1 MKLLKKALIGV
12 GLFLIV
18 FLAAA
23 FILPVVFKDD
33 IKKAIDEQLKKSV
46 NADVVFDVSNFS
58 LTLFRNFP
66 NVTVEVKE
74 LGVFNHEPFA
84 GEHLFVV
91 DRFDVEVNLADVIFG
106 DQLRVK
112 GITLVR
118 PQINV
123 KVLKD
128 GRANYDIAISSADSV
143 KANSEEPA
151 KFSFGIDHWE
161 IVNGELVYDDASLNF
176 FTSVKGLNHS
186 GSGNFND
193 QAFDLATKTS
203 VDSLTLA
210 YGETEYISNK
220 RAEVNATIGIS
231 EAYSKYTFKD
241 NVAKLNDFAMSAEGW
256 VKMAENDINM
266 DIAFKSPD
274 NTFKSLLSLVPGMY
288 SNEFKDIETKGDLAF
303 NGFVKGTYND
313 KQMPAFNLGLQIK
326 DAMFKYPQLPTPVN
340 NINLDLLID
349 NKTGVIHNTLVDLK
363 KLHLDFGSNPVD
375 ARLRIENLK
384 DYRMDADVKAKL
396 NLTEL
401 SKMFPMKGMEMKGT
415 FTANA
420 KAKGVY
426 DSIQK
431 IIPALDVAMALENG
445 YVKAS
450 QFPLPLENLHVAS
463 TVKNSSGKMAETVIN
478 VKDFSMV
485 MEGEKFTAD
494 LLLQNLED
502 YTWDLKAKGGIDIEK
517 MTKIFPIEG
526 MTLAGKVKADI
537 ETKGK
542 YSDVNAKRYDKLPTS
557 GSASLRDFKFSSKTL
572 PYAVAIA
579 SSDAVFNPQKIEL
592 KNTSGT
598 IGRSDFSADGSVS
611 NYIGYVFG
619 KETIKGNVNFN
630 ANLLD
635 LNEFMTS
642 GSEPDKT
649 DSAKY
654 GVIPIPQNI
663 DFVLHSDIKTVKM
676 MDYTISNAAGDVTIK
691 DGVANLSGV
700 KFNML
705 GGAFAINGSYTTKD
719 INHPKYDMALKIDN
733 LAIQQA
739 AASFSII
746 KTYAP
751 IAGFATGKFGTD
763 FKISGELG
771 QDMMPKMNT
780 VSGSGLIK
788 IAEAALTKSNL
799 VSGITS
805 LTKLN
810 DADNV
815 NFKDVLMS
823 ASITDG
829 RLSVKPFNV
838 KFGNYVTTVS
848 GSTGLDKSIN
858 YDLKM
863 MVPAGKLGA
872 QFNSFLNPNGN
883 ANSEVPLPITLGGTM
898 TSPKFTLNTKEQK
911 EQAKEAVKNLAAE
924 KGKEAIQ
931 QALKDSPAKDIVN
944 DILGGGK
951 AAKADSTKK
960 DTTQANPVQ
969 NLLQNKLNNLLRK
982 KKNE

>member
-1 MKLLKKALIGV
+1 MKLLKKILIGV
-12 GLFLIV
+12 GIFVIV
-18 FLAAA
+18 LLAAA

-33 IKKAIDEQLKKSV
+33 IKKAIDEQLAKSI
-46 NADVVFDVSNFS
+46 NADVIFDVNNFS

-74 LGVFNHEPFA
+74 LGVFNREPFA
-84 GEHLFVV
+84 GEHLFIV
-91 DRFDVEVNLADVIFG
+91 DRFDVEVNLKDVIFG
-106 DQLRVK
+106 DQLRLK
-112 GITLVR
+112 GITLVGPR
-118 PQINV
+118 IQV

-128 GRANYDIAISSADSV
+128 GRANYDIAIPSTDTV
-143 KANSEEPA
+143 KTAEEPA

-161 IVNGELVYDDASLNF
+161 IVKGELIYDDAAVGF

-193 QAFDLATKTS
+193 QAFDLVTATS

-210 YGETEYISNK
+210 YGGSQYITDK

-231 EAYSKYTFKD
+231 EGYTKYTFKD
-241 NVAKLNDFAMSAEGW
+241 NIAKLNDFALSAEGW
-256 VKMAENDINM
+256 VKMADQDINM
-266 DIAFKSPD
+266 DINFKSPD
-274 NTFKSLLSLVPGMY
+274 NSFKSLLSLVPGMY
-288 SNEFKDIETKGDLAF
+288 SKEFKNLETKGDLAF
-303 NGFVKGTYND
+303 NGFVKGTYNE
-313 KQMPAFNLGLQIK
+313 KQMPAFNLGLQVK
-326 DAMFKYPQLPTPVN
+326 DAMFKYPSLPTAVN
-340 NINLDLLID
+340 NINMDLLVD
-349 NKTGVIHNTLVDLK
+349 NKTGVIANTLIDLK

-375 ARLRIENLK
+375 ARMLIENLK
-384 DYRMDADVKAKL
+384 DYRMDADVSAKL
-396 NLTEL
+396 NLTDL
-401 SKMFPMKGMEMKGT
+401 SKMFPMNGMEMKGT

-426 DSIQK
+426 DSIKK
-431 IIPALDVAMALENG
+431 IIPAVDVAMALDNG

-450 QFPLPLENLHVAS
+450 QFPLPLENLHFTS
-463 TVKNSSGKMAETVIN
+463 TVKNASGKMAETIIN
-478 VKDFSMV
+478 VKDFAMV

-502 YTWDLKAKGGIDIEK
+502 YTWDLKANGGIDIEK
-517 MTKIFPIEG
+517 ITKIFPVEG
-526 MTLAGKVKADI
+526 MALAGKVKANI

-592 KNTSGT
+592 KNTNGT

-630 ANLLD
+630 STLLD

-642 GSEPDKT
+642 GSESAKT
-649 DSAKY
+649 DTAKY
-654 GVIPIPQNI
+654 GVIPIPQNV

-676 MDYTISNAAGDVTIK
+676 MDYTITNALGDVIVK
-691 DGVANLSGV
+691 DGVANLSEV

-705 GGAFAINGSYTTKD
+705 GGSFAMNGSYNTKD
-719 INHPKYDMALKIDN
+719 INHPKYDMALKIDD

-751 IAGFATGKFGTD
+751 IAGLATGKFGTD

-780 VSGSGLIK
+780 VSGAGLIK
-788 IAEAALTKSNL
+788 IAQAALTQSKL

-805 LTKLN
+805 LAKLDN
-810 DADNV
+810 ADNV
-815 NFKDVLMS
+815 TFKDVLMS
-823 ASITDG
+823 ATINDG

-848 GSTGLDKSIN
+848 GSTGLDKTIA

-863 MVPAGKLGA
+863 MVPAGQLGA
-872 QFNSFLNPNGN
+872 QFNNFINPNGN
-883 ANSEVPLPITLGGTM
+883 ANSEVPVSIALGGTM
-898 TSPKFTLNTKEQK
+898 TSPKYALNMQEQK
-911 EQAKEAVKNLAAE
+911 QQAKEAVKNVAQEKAAE
-924 KGKEAIQ
+924 AVQ
-931 QALKDSPAKDIVN
+931 NLVKDSPAKDVIN
-944 DILGGGK
+944 NILGGG
-951 AAKADSTKK
+951 AKADSTKK
-960 DTTQANPVQ
+960 DSTKTDPIKDA
-969 NLLQNKLNNLLRK
+969 LQNKLNNLFKK
-982 KKNE
+982 KKN

>member
-1 MKLLKKALIGV
+1 MKLLKQILIGV
-12 GLFLIV
+12 GIFVIV
-18 FLAAA
+18 LLAAA

-33 IKKAIDEQLKKSV
+33 IKKAIDEQLAKSI
-46 NADVVFDVSNFS
+46 NADVIFDVNNFS

-74 LGVFNHEPFA
+74 LGVFNREPFA
-84 GEHLFVV
+84 GEHLFIV
-91 DRFDVEVNLADVIFG
+91 DRFDVEVNLKDVIFG
-106 DQLRVK
+106 DQLRLK
-112 GITLVR
+112 GITLVGPR
-118 PQINV
+118 IQV

-128 GRANYDIAISSADSV
+128 GRANYDIAIPSTDTV
-143 KANSEEPA
+143 KTAEEPA

-161 IVNGELVYDDASLNF
+161 IVKGELIYDDAAMGF

-193 QAFDLATKTS
+193 QAFDLVMATS

-210 YGETEYISNK
+210 YGGSQYITDK

-231 EAYSKYTFKD
+231 EGYTKYTFKD
-241 NVAKLNDFAMSAEGW
+241 NIAKLNDFALSAEGW
-256 VKMAENDINM
+256 VKMADKDINM
-266 DIAFKSPD
+266 DINFKSPD
-274 NTFKSLLSLVPGMY
+274 NSFKSLLSLVPGMY
-288 SNEFKDIETKGDLAF
+288 SKEFKNLETRGDLAF
-303 NGFVKGTYND
+303 NGFVKGTYNE
-313 KQMPAFNLGLQIK
+313 KQMPAFNLGLQVK
-326 DAMFKYPQLPTPVN
+326 DAMFKYPSLPTAVN
-340 NINLDLLID
+340 NINMDLLVD
-349 NKTGVIHNTLVDLK
+349 NKTGVIANTLIDLK

-375 ARLRIENLK
+375 ARMLIENLK
-384 DYRMDADVKAKL
+384 DYRMDADVSAKL

-401 SKMFPMKGMEMKGT
+401 SKMFPMNGMEMKGT

-426 DSIQK
+426 DSIKK
-431 IIPALDVAMALENG
+431 IIPSIDVAMALDNG

-450 QFPLPLENLHVAS
+450 QFPLPLENLHFTS
-463 TVKNSSGKMAETVIN
+463 TVKNTSGKMAETIIN

-485 MEGEKFTAD
+485 MEGKKFTAD

-502 YTWDLKAKGGIDIEK
+502 YTWDLKANGGIDIEK
-517 MTKIFPIEG
+517 MTKIFPVEG
-526 MTLAGKVKADI
+526 MALAGKVKANI

-557 GSASLRDFKFSSKTL
+557 GTASLRDFKFSSKTL

-592 KNTSGT
+592 KNTNGT

-630 ANLLD
+630 STLLD

-642 GSEPDKT
+642 GSEPAKT
-649 DSAKY
+649 DTAKY
-654 GVIPIPQNI
+654 GVIPIPQNV

-676 MDYTISNAAGDVTIK
+676 MDYTITNALGDVIVK

-705 GGAFAINGSYTTKD
+705 GGSFAMNGSYNTKD
-719 INHPKYDMALKIDN
+719 INHPKYDMALKIDD

-751 IAGFATGKFGTD
+751 IAGLATGKFSTD

-780 VSGSGLIK
+780 VSGAGLIK
-788 IAEAALTKSNL
+788 IAQAALTQSKL

-805 LTKLN
+805 LAKLDN
-810 DADNV
+810 ADNV
-815 NFKDVLMS
+815 TFKDVLMS
-823 ASITDG
+823 ATINDG

-848 GSTGLDKSIN
+848 GSTGLDKTIA

-863 MVPAGKLGA
+863 MVPAGQLGA
-872 QFNSFLNPNGN
+872 QFNNFINPNGN
-883 ANSEVPLPITLGGTM
+883 ANSEVPVSIALGGTM
-898 TSPKFTLNTKEQK
+898 TSPKYALNMQEQK
-911 EQAKEAVKNLAAE
+911 QQAKEAVKNVAQE
-924 KGKEAIQ
+924 KATEAVQ
-931 QALKDSPAKDIVN
+931 NLVKDSPAKDVIN
-944 DILGGGK
+944 NILGGG
-951 AAKADSTKK
+951 AKADSTKK
-960 DTTQANPVQ
+960 DSTKTDPIKDA
-969 NLLQNKLNNLLRK
+969 LQNKLNNLFKK
-982 KKNE
+982 KKN